1 MKDETLPEGKWEFDK
16 SVTAVFEDML
26 ERSIPDYKKMRTS
39 SCAVALPDLSRTK
52 RPHVDAV
59 LDLGCSTGLAL
70 DRLDSYA
77 QYNGVKIRQL
87 VGTDVSE
94 PMLDKAREDH
104 SYDPRY
110 HFMKAD
116 MRDHF
121 PFGKDTFDVV
131 MCVLTLQFTPI
142 EHRLRIV
149 DEIHRVLKPGGRFI
163 LVEKVLGDSVDLD
176 QDMVDIYYAHKRHM
190 GYTEEQIERK
200 RLSLEGVLVPITAK
214 WNEELLD
221 KANFTT
227 SDCFWRWM
235 NFAGWVAVK

>member
-1 MKDETLPEGKWEFDK
+1 MKDETLPEGKWVFDK
-16 SVTAVFEDML
+16 SVTTVFEDML
-26 ERSIPDYKKMRTS
+26 ERSIPDYKKMRLS
-39 SCAVALPDLSRTK
+39 SCAVALPDLSRAK
-52 RPHVDAV
+52 RPHIDAV
-59 LDLGCSTGLAL
+59 LDIGCSTGIAL

-77 QYNGVKIRQL
+77 QYNGVKIRSL

-121 PFGKDTFDVV
+121 PFGRDSFDVV

-149 DEIHRVLKPGGRFI
+149 DEIHRVLKPGGRLV
-163 LVEKVLGDSVDLD
+163 LVEKVLGDRGALD
-176 QDMVDIYYAHKRHM
+176 QDMVDIYYAQKTHM

-221 KANFTT
+221 KANFST

>member
-39 SCAVALPDLSRTK
+39 SCAVALPDLSRSV
-52 RPHVDAV
+52 RRHVDAV
-59 LDLGCSTGLAL
+59 LDIGCSTGLAL

-121 PFGKDTFDVV
+121 PFGKESFDVV

-142 EHRLRIV
+142 EHRLRIM
-149 DEIHRVLKPGGRFI
+149 DEIHRIIKPGGRLV
-163 LVEKVLGDSVDLD
+163 LVEKVLGNSVDLD
-176 QDMVDIYYAHKRHM
+176 RDMIDIYYAHKRHM

-214 WNEELLD
+214 WNEELLEKSNF
-221 KANFTT
+221 KAY
-227 SDCFWRWM
+227 DCFWRWM

>member
-16 SVTAVFEDML
+16 SVTTVFEDML
-26 ERSIPDYKKMRTS
+26 ERSIPDYKRMRLS
-39 SCAVALPDLSRTK
+39 SCAVALPDLSRAK
-52 RPHVDAV
+52 RPHIDAV
-59 LDLGCSTGLAL
+59 LDIGCSTGIAL

-77 QYNGVKIRQL
+77 QYNGVKIRSL

-121 PFGKDTFDVV
+121 PFGRDSFDVV

-149 DEIHRVLKPGGRFI
+149 DEIHRVLKPGGRLV

-221 KANFTT
+221 KAKFST